1 MRDAQQPDKKSEY
14 EKFKDKIGEI
24 KEYLEAESEKIVKCV
39 KDGAKESELFVPDIY
54 QLEKIDKKGY
64 SWEYKGKKKAGIYV
78 FYSNEPEIEIP
89 KDFDD
94 VNYGAKL
101 NEDNKNTKQCLYV
114 GKSYDLKKRI
124 NEHLSGEDKSPYS
137 LKCSHQKR
145 EQLFTNS
152 TVYIFELKDEKVEYK
167 ELILPTIE
175 GFLHKK
181 LTPLIG
187 SPRI

>member
-1 MRDAQQPDKKSEY
+1 MSDAQQSDKKGEY

-24 KEYLEAESEKIVKCV
+24 KEYLKAESKKIVKCV
-39 KDGAKESELFVPDIY
+39 KDGAKESELFDPSNY
-54 QLEKIDKKGY
+54 QLKETNEGY
-64 SWEYKGKKKAGIYV
+64 SCEYKGKKKAGIYV

-137 LKCSHQKR
+137 LKCGHSKR
-145 EQLFTNS
+145 KELFKNS
-152 TVYIFELKDEKVEYK
+152 KVYIFELKDEKVEYK

-175 GFLHKK
+175 GFLHNELK
-181 LTPLIG
+181 PRIG
-187 SPRI
+187 SPRT